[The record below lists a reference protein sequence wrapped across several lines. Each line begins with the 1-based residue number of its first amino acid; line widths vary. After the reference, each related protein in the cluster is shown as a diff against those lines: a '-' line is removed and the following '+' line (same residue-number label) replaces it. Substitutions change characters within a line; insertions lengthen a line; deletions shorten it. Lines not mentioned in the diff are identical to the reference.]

1 MKRFLILGSLVLI
14 LSVAKASA
22 QVKILF
28 DATKAETS
36 GNGDWVIDADK
47 FNLAYSTQTATL
59 GQPYISTNSSDKSN
73 PQILPTPDQSTVTA
87 STAESYWTGALSAW
101 GIDCVIKGY
110 HVETLPPITGKIT
123 YGDNTNAQD
132 LSKYDIYIV
141 DEPNIR
147 FTLAERNAI
156 ITFVKNGG
164 SLYLISDHITS
175 DRNNDGWDSPM
186 IWNDLFTNNTV
197 QVNPF
202 GIHIDSTN
210 ISGTFSNILNSAKD
224 SLLHGPMGSPTQ
236 VKWSAGATMTIDKTA
251 NPTVKGVFFN
261 TSNTT
266 GSTGVLCAYA
276 RYGKGKVVAMTDSSP
291 FDDGTGNPSVASS
304 LFTGYT
310 GDVNGQHRLLIMN
323 ATIWLATKAQGVPLE
338 FVDFTASL
346 NNQNN
351 TLLNWTVNQSGDDI
365 QNFEVEFSGNGETF
379 SSCSKVN
386 LDNNQGTVNYYYTDN
401 KITNY
406 LNAGVVYYRI
416 AANFKDGSVKYSKI
430 ISVHPPKKTE
440 MTVYPNPAKNKLMI
454 HVEPF
459 TQNAALVIMNTEG
472 KVVFEQ
478 KMNDCSGS
486 LIIPVTNLTNGNYFI
501 KLQKADGS
509 SYTAAFIKN

>member
-1 MKRFLILGSLVLI
+1 MKRVLLSGILVTF
-14 LSVAKASA
+14 LSVLNCSA
-22 QVKILF
+22 QIKILF
-28 DATKAETS
+28 DATKAETA
-36 GNGDWVIDADK
+36 GNADWVIDADL

-59 GQPYISTNSSDKSN
+59 GQPYITTKSDKSN
-73 PQILPTPDQSTVTA
+73 PQILPTPDQSTITA
-87 STAESYWTGALSAW
+87 STAETYWSGGLSYW
-101 GIDCVIKGY
+101 GIDCVNKGY

-132 LSKYDIYIV
+132 LSKYDVYIV

-164 SLYLISDHITS
+164 GLYLISDHITS

-186 IWNDLFTNNTV
+186 VWNDLFTNNTV

-202 GIHIDSTN
+202 GIHIDSVN
-210 ISGTFSNILNSAKD
+210 VSGTWTNKLNTTADADSILN
-224 SLLHGPMGSPTQ
+224 GRMGSATQ
-236 VKWSAGATMTIDKTA
+236 VKWDQGATMTLDYTA
-251 NPTVKGVFFN
+251 NSSVKGVFFTTSATSGN
-261 TSNTT
+261 TN
-266 GSTGVLCAYA
+266 VLCAYS
-276 RYGKGKVVAMTDSSP
+276 RFGKGKVVAMTDSSP
-291 FDDGTGNPSVASS
+291 FEDGTTANPNV
-304 LFTGYT
+304 TIYNGYT
-310 GDVNGQHRLLIMN
+310 SDAAQNHRKLIMN
-323 ATIWLATKAQGVPLE
+323 ATIWLASKPKTTPVE

-379 SSCSKVN
+379 SSCSKVS